1 MGFFLFIMLGICKA
15 FLNLWYDD
23 VFHHFWKI
31 LSCYLFKHCSWHFPL
46 SPPGPLIT
54 HMLDLTAVYISCPV
68 FCIAVHLSFLL
79 FSDSFFWP
87 NIVHRFVRLKLSSEL
102 FPLVIIFS
110 NSDASVFF
118 FFIVS
123 GSLSKFCLIF
133 YFFYFLECGSTITLK
148 SLAMT
153 ISRISVGPSPLC
165 VDFSVF
171 LFFSI
176 LLYIPFA
183 LVFFI
188 VLWGIVFSKLLA

>member
-1 MGFFLFIMLGICKA
+1 MSFITFGKFSAVISSNIA
-15 FLNLWYDD
+15 PD
-23 VFHHFWKI
+23 I
-31 LSCYLFKHCSWHFPL
+31 SLSLL
-46 SPPGPLIT
+46 PGPLIT
-54 HMLDLTAVYISCPV
+54 HMLALTVVYISRPV

-87 NIVHRFVRLKLSSEL
+87 NVVHRFVRLKLSFEL
-102 FPLVIIFS
+102 LPLVIIFS

-118 FFIVS
+118 FIVS
-123 GSLSKFCLIF
+123 SSLSKFCLIF
-133 YFFYFLECGSTITLK
+133 YLFYFLECGSTIMLK

-153 ISRISVGPSPLC
+153 ISRISVGLSLLS

-188 VLWGIVFSKLLA
+188 VLWGIVFAQLLA